1 MNTVVSRTLEPGHPE
16 WPGALDEIAG
26 APKRLFAV
34 GRPLDTSRPMI
45 AIVGTR
51 RPTIAGVEIAQSLAR
66 GLAQGGFTIVSGLA
80 VGIDAVAHQAALDAG
95 GATVAVLGCGLDV
108 LYPRPNLKLRD
119 RIVEGGCLLT
129 EYEEGVQPTKFT
141 FPQRNRI
148 VAGLAVGV
156 IVVEGSYR
164 SGALITA
171 RRALENNRN
180 IYAVP
185 GSLRNP
191 MSQGPNML
199 IARGEAQLVTSFKD
213 ICDDLAP
220 SMVWSRSD
228 EAPQVEQDELA
239 VLDLLDDS
247 PSTSDALLR
256 AGTME
261 AGQLALTL
269 ARLEVR
275 GWAVRT
281 AAGYALST
289 SGARIRA
296 AISRQPSVAPH
307 RNKIDPLP

>member
-1 MNTVVSRTLEPGHPE
+1 MRKLAPGHPE
-16 WPGALDEIAG
+16 WPAALDEIADP
-26 APKRLFAV
+26 PKRLFTEGQPIDA
-34 GRPLDTSRPMI
+34 SAPMI

-66 GLAQGGFTIVSGLA
+66 GLAQGGFTIVSGMA

-95 GATVAVLGCGLDV
+95 GNTIAVLGCGLDV
-108 LYPRPNLKLRD
+108 LYPRPNLKLRQ
-119 RIVEGGCLLT
+119 RITENGCLLT
-129 EYEEGVQPTKFT
+129 EYEAGMQPTKFT

-171 RRALENNRN
+171 RRALENDRN
-180 IYAVP
+180 VYAVP

-199 IARGEAQLVTSFKD
+199 IARGEAQLVTNFKD

-220 SMVWSRSD
+220 SMVWSHSS
-228 EAPQVEQDELA
+228 ETPQVEEDELV

-256 AGTME
+256 AGTFE
-261 AGQLALTL
+261 PGQLALTL

-275 GWAVRT
+275 GWAVRSPG
-281 AAGYALST
+281 GYALST
-289 SGARIRA
+289 AGARVRS
-296 AISRQPSVAPH
+296 AISDQQRLH
-307 RNKIDPLP
+307 IG

>member
-1 MNTVVSRTLEPGHPE
+1 MRTLVPGQQE
-16 WPGALDEIAG
+16 WSSALDEIADP
-26 APKRLFAV
+26 PKRLYAE
-34 GRPLDTSRPMI
+34 GCSIDPKTPMI

-51 RPTIAGVEIAQSLAR
+51 RPTIAGIEIAQSLAR

-95 GATVAVLGCGLDV
+95 GTTIAVLGCGLDV
-108 LYPRPNLKLRD
+108 AYPRPNLKLRG
-119 RIVEGGCLLT
+119 RIIADGTLLT
-129 EYEEGVQPTKFT
+129 EYDKGTQPTKFT

-171 RRALENNRN
+171 RRALENDRN
-180 IYAVP
+180 VYAVP

-199 IARGEAQLVTSFKD
+199 IARGEAQLVTNFKD
-213 ICDDLAP
+213 ICDDIAP
-220 SMVWSRSD
+220 SMVWSRSN
-228 EAPQVEQDELA
+228 EAPQVEEDEVA

-289 SGARIRA
+289 AGARTRA
-296 AISRQPSVAPH
+296 ALTNQHLSL
-307 RNKIDPLP
+307 N

>member
-1 MNTVVSRTLEPGHPE
+1 MRTLTPGHHE
-16 WPGALDEIAG
+16 WSPALDEIADP
-26 APKRLFAV
+26 PKRLYAE
-34 GRPLDTSRPMI
+34 GHTIDPNTPMI

-51 RPTIAGVEIAQSLAR
+51 RPTIAGIEIAQSLAR

-80 VGIDAVAHQAALDAG
+80 VGIDAAAHQAALDAG
-95 GATVAVLGCGLDV
+95 GTTIAVLGCGLDV
-108 LYPRPNLKLRD
+108 AYPRPNLKLRE
-119 RIVEGGCLLT
+119 RIIENGSLLT
-129 EYEEGVQPTKFT
+129 EYDKGTQPTKFT
-141 FPQRNRI
+141 FPKRNRI

-171 RRALENNRN
+171 RRALENDRN
-180 IYAVP
+180 VYAVP

-191 MSQGPNML
+191 MAQGPNML
-199 IARGEAQLVTSFKD
+199 IARGEAQLVTNFKD

-220 SMVWSRSD
+220 SMVWSRSN
-228 EAPQVEQDELA
+228 ETPQVEPDELA

-289 SGARIRA
+289 AGARIRA
-296 AISRQPSVAPH
+296 AISNQLR
-307 RNKIDPLP
+307 LGLT